1 MKKGGFMAK
10 LTNAPYLK
18 EPWNNEPLSDLL
30 VLVGS
35 EAWHYWGKGK
45 NEQWKLIA
53 DGFSIPTFKS
63 SNANVIRYEQ
73 TPVILGAEQL
83 AEINRI
89 RIAHEKQRFIKFI
102 QCGTLTEKQKT
113 ALCLN
118 VAEHTKAEKVT
129 LFDAHTLSVLEEL
142 SGYIQR
148 LRTGESSAIVAG
160 GNTSKIKEGDRTNEK
175 ARAFKN
181 WLGLDIALQRVSR
194 EVYAYDGKIWGK
206 IDADNLEEKAVAFL
220 DENELGYSD
229 KTINSLINTLKAQ
242 LPRMADTPNDLIA
255 FNNGTLNRTTLEF
268 LPHYRENW
276 LMSYIPHE
284 YLNSAQN
291 TPYFDKWLEFVSG
304 GKENKKNAILAA
316 LYAILTNRNGW
327 QLFFE
332 ITGDGGSGKS
342 VFANIATLLAGEQN
356 TESGRLI
363 DLDEPRGRESFVGK
377 TLLICPEQS
386 RYGGDGGGLKSISGG
401 DPVNIDPKHRTKFK
415 AIIPAVVLIVNNE
428 ATRFTERSGGIE
440 RRRVIFHFDKVVP
453 KNERDPNF
461 MDKIER
467 EVGGIIYKLIHTFEQ
482 PETAKAALEEQQK
495 SDEALEIKSES
506 DHITEFC
513 GYFYT
518 TPQNDGLY
526 IGNATLSGK
535 ERTHLYPAYLVF
547 ARASGIANTLTLR
560 NFSNSLKQ
568 GFAQHKNK
576 FEFSKIKGKYGY
588 RSNVHF
594 KNYEEFKNEFI
605 P

>member
-1 MKKGGFMAK
+1 MLAPNVKVQPKGKPFEAYIIAGSDALNKERAK
-10 LTNAPYLK
+10 LICELTRAEQGYKPVILTREAIEEERELAIK
-18 EPWNNEPLSDLL
+18 CGKVSIFRAGKLSEKDKRAICENLAANSTAEE
-30 VLVGS
+30 VIFCD
-35 EAWHYWGKGK
+35 EACQPERDESG
-45 NEQWKLIA
+45 NLIA
-53 DGFSIPTFKS
+53 DS
-63 SNANVIRYEQ
+63 SAFVKKLRDGYQSKELIKVKETDRASEKASAFRRWFNEDLAIQRGSGEFFRY
-73 TPVILGAEQL
+73 TGKVW
-83 AEINRI
+83 
-89 RIAHEKQRFIKFI
+89 
-102 QCGTLTEKQKT
+102 
-113 ALCLN
+113 
-118 VAEHTKAEKVT
+118 EKV
-129 LFDAHTLSVLEEL
+129 DAED
-142 SGYIQR
+142 I
-148 LRTGESSAIVAG
+148 ESAMV
-160 GNTSKIKEGDRTNEK
+160 N
-175 ARAFKN
+175 F
-181 WLGLDIALQRVSR
+181 
-194 EVYAYDGKIWGK
+194 
-206 IDADNLEEKAVAFL
+206 F
-220 DENELGYSD
+220 DENRLGYSD
-229 KTINSLINTLKAQ
+229 RTISTVIKTFKIQ
-242 LPRMADTPNDLIA
+242 LPKMGTQAQELIA

-276 LMSYIPHE
+276 LMSYVPHE
-284 YLNSAQN
+284 YLNSSQN

-304 GKENKKNAILAA
+304 GKESKKNAILAA
-316 LYAILTNRNGW
+316 LYAVLTNRNNW

-332 ITGDGGSGKS
+332 VTGDGGSGKS

-356 TESGRLI
+356 TESGRLV

-386 RYGGDGGGLKSISGG
+386 RYGGDGGGLKSITGG

-415 AIIPAVVLIVNNE
+415 AVIPAVVLIVNNE

-453 KNERDPNF
+453 ENERDPNF

-467 EVGGIIYKLIHTFEQ
+467 EVGGIIYKLTRTFEQ
-482 PETAKAALEEQQK
+482 PETAKAALKEQQT

-526 IGNATLSGK
+526 IGNAKQGNKS
-535 ERTHLYPAYLVF
+535 RTHLYPAYLAF
-547 ARASGIANTLTLR
+547 AEASGITNTLTLR

-576 FEFSKIKGKYGY
+576 FEFSKTKGKYGY

-594 KNYEEFKNEFI
+594 KNYEEFQNEFNS
-605 P
+605 

>member
-1 MKKGGFMAK
+1 MLAPNVKVQPKGKPFEAYIIAGSDALNKERAK
-10 LTNAPYLK
+10 LICELTRAEQGYKPVILTREAIEEERELAIK
-18 EPWNNEPLSDLL
+18 CGKVSIFRAGKLSEKDKRAICENLA
-30 VLVGS
+30 VNSTAEEVIFCD
-35 EAWHYWGKGK
+35 EAGQPERDESG
-45 NEQWKLIA
+45 NLIA
-53 DGFSIPTFKS
+53 DS
-63 SNANVIRYEQ
+63 SAFVKKLRDEYQNKELIKVKETDRASEKASAFRRWFNKDLAIQRGSGEFFRY
-73 TPVILGAEQL
+73 TGKVW
-83 AEINRI
+83 
-89 RIAHEKQRFIKFI
+89 
-102 QCGTLTEKQKT
+102 
-113 ALCLN
+113 
-118 VAEHTKAEKVT
+118 EKV
-129 LFDAHTLSVLEEL
+129 DAED
-142 SGYIQR
+142 I
-148 LRTGESSAIVAG
+148 ESAMV
-160 GNTSKIKEGDRTNEK
+160 N
-175 ARAFKN
+175 F
-181 WLGLDIALQRVSR
+181 
-194 EVYAYDGKIWGK
+194 
-206 IDADNLEEKAVAFL
+206 F
-220 DENELGYSD
+220 DENRLGYSD
-229 KTINSLINTLKAQ
+229 RTISTVIKTFKIQ
-242 LPRMADTPNDLIA
+242 LPKMGTQAQELIA

-284 YLNSAQN
+284 YLNSSQN

-304 GKENKKNAILAA
+304 GKESKKNAILAA
-316 LYAILTNRNGW
+316 LYAVLTNRNNW

-332 ITGDGGSGKS
+332 VTGDGGSGKS

-356 TESGRLI
+356 TESGRLV

-386 RYGGDGGGLKSISGG
+386 RYGGDGGGLKSITGG

-415 AIIPAVVLIVNNE
+415 AVIPAVVLIVNNE

-453 KNERDPNF
+453 ENERDPNF

-467 EVGGIIYKLIHTFEQ
+467 EVGGIIYKLTRTFEQ
-482 PETAKAALEEQQK
+482 PETAKAALKEQQT

-526 IGNATLSGK
+526 IGNAKQGNKS
-535 ERTHLYPAYLVF
+535 RTHLYPAYLAF
-547 ARASGIANTLTLR
+547 AEASGITNTLTLR

-576 FEFSKIKGKYGY
+576 FEFSKTKGKYGY

-594 KNYEEFKNEFI
+594 KNYEEFQNEFNS
-605 P
+605 

>member
-1 MKKGGFMAK
+1 MLAPNVKVQPKGKPFEAYIIAGSDALNKERAK
-10 LTNAPYLK
+10 LICELTRAEQGYKPVILTREAIEEERELAIK
-18 EPWNNEPLSDLL
+18 CGKVSIFRAGKLSEKDKRAICENLA
-30 VLVGS
+30 VNSTAEEVIFCD
-35 EAWHYWGKGK
+35 EAGQPERDESG
-45 NEQWKLIA
+45 NLIA
-53 DGFSIPTFKS
+53 DS
-63 SNANVIRYEQ
+63 SAFVKKLRDEYQNKELIKVKETDRASEKASAFRRWFNKDLAIQRGSGEFFRY
-73 TPVILGAEQL
+73 TGKVW
-83 AEINRI
+83 
-89 RIAHEKQRFIKFI
+89 
-102 QCGTLTEKQKT
+102 
-113 ALCLN
+113 
-118 VAEHTKAEKVT
+118 EKV
-129 LFDAHTLSVLEEL
+129 DAED
-142 SGYIQR
+142 I
-148 LRTGESSAIVAG
+148 ESAMV
-160 GNTSKIKEGDRTNEK
+160 N
-175 ARAFKN
+175 F
-181 WLGLDIALQRVSR
+181 
-194 EVYAYDGKIWGK
+194 
-206 IDADNLEEKAVAFL
+206 F
-220 DENELGYSD
+220 DENRLGYSD
-229 KTINSLINTLKAQ
+229 RTISTVIKTFKIQ
-242 LPRMADTPNDLIA
+242 LPKMGTQAQELIA

-304 GKENKKNAILAA
+304 GKKSKKNAILAA
-316 LYAILTNRNGW
+316 LYAVLTNRNDW

-332 ITGDGGSGKS
+332 VTGDGGSGKS
-342 VFANIATLLAGEQN
+342 VFANIATLLAGAQN
-356 TESGRLI
+356 TESGRLV

-386 RYGGDGGGLKSISGG
+386 RYGGDGGGLKSITGG

-415 AIIPAVVLIVNNE
+415 AVISAVVLIVNNE

-453 KNERDPNF
+453 ENERDPNF

-482 PETAKAALEEQQK
+482 PETAKAALKEQQT

-526 IGNATLSGK
+526 IGNAKQGNKS
-535 ERTHLYPAYLVF
+535 RTHLYPAYLAF
-547 ARASGIANTLTLR
+547 AEASGITNTLTLR

-576 FEFSKIKGKYGY
+576 FEFSKTKGKYGY

-594 KNYEEFKNEFI
+594 KNYEEFQNEFNS
-605 P
+605 